1 MCAVSAILV
10 VAMFLFVS
18 SLSGPVEAYLDPGTG
33 SMAIQLVLGGVV
45 AVLATVRLYWSKLR
59 SFAVR
64 HRPKTRPDEVA

>member
-1 MCAVSAILV
+1 MYAVSAILL

-18 SLSGPVEAYLDPGTG
+18 SLSDPVEAYLDPGTG